1 MSRQANAVQ
10 AMHAVQTQC
19 YRNIFTVEEVGNMG
33 THITRKAVSAA
44 VATLSILGLAGCGG
58 SATSGTASTIT
69 LFDSKVE
76 IVDSLKALAKE
87 YKKEKGVTVEV
98 WGTTGDDYITQ
109 LKTKL
114 TNQTTGPN
122 IFMTGGGQEGD
133 TLKSYMADL
142 TNAPFTKYIAKNKA
156 YEVGGKV
163 FGMPAAVEGYGLI
176 VNTGLVSA
184 SKVSTQSDF
193 ISMLKQAKADGKY
206 TGFELSQE
214 SYFLIGH
221 MLNTAFSMQSN
232 PKQFVADVVSGK
244 VKLQNVK
251 EFKELGTIY
260 EAIRANTNNPL
271 QINYDKEIGDLMT
284 GKTASV
290 NQGMWINTMIS
301 SDYKDS
307 AAKLQMVP
315 FPLDGND
322 KLAVGVPLYWHVNGT
337 KSTAEQKASIDFLNW
352 LVTSK
357 TGQDYIVNKFQFIPA
372 MTNIKVDESKMD
384 VLAQAVYKASNS
396 GDNIPWA
403 YQYWPSGIADTYLVG
418 TAQSFFTDKA
428 MTGQQLMT
436 KLSED
441 FVTAGVKR

>member
-1 MSRQANAVQ
+1 
-10 AMHAVQTQC
+10 
-19 YRNIFTVEEVGNMG
+19 MG
-33 THITRKAVSAA
+33 THITRKVFSAA
-44 VATLSILGLAGCGG
+44 ITILTVAGLAACGSSGGSG
-58 SATSGTASTIT
+58 SATKIT

-76 IVDSLKALAKE
+76 IVDSLKELAKE
-87 YKKEKGVTVEV
+87 YQKEKGVTVEV

-142 TNAPFTKYIAKNKA
+142 SDAPFTKDIAKDKA
-156 YEVGGKV
+156 YKADGKV
-163 FGMPAAVEGYGLI
+163 LGMPAAVEGYGLI
-176 VNTGLVSA
+176 VNTSLVDA
-184 SKVSTQSDF
+184 SQLATQSGF
-193 ISMLKQAKADGKY
+193 ISMLQQAKAEGKY

-232 PKQFVADVVSGK
+232 PKQFVANVVSGK

-251 EFKELGTIY
+251 EFQDLGKVY
-260 EAIRANTNNPL
+260 EAIRANTSNPL
-271 QINYDKEIGDLMT
+271 QVNYDKQIGDLMT

-301 SDYKDS
+301 SDYQDS
-307 AAKLQMVP
+307 SAKLSMVP
-315 FPLDGND
+315 FPLSGNT
-322 KLAVGVPLYWHVNGT
+322 KLAVGVPLYWHVNAT
-337 KSTAEQKASIDFLNW
+337 KSDAEQKASIDFLNW

-384 VLAQAVYKASNS
+384 VLAQAVYTASNS
-396 GDNIPWA
+396 GENIPWA

-418 TAQSFFTDKA
+418 TTQSFFTDA
-428 MTGQQLMT
+428 SMSGQQLMT

-441 FVTAGVKR
+441 FVTAGTKR